1 MNEREAIE
9 LIRQSLDDKRY
20 EHSLR
25 VAETAKK
32 LASIHEASIEKVVL
46 ASLLHDYAK
55 CQSRTKLQAKLQQY
69 ELAQELGD
77 YHHELWHGPVAAK
90 ELSVT
95 NLVDDA
101 EIIRAIYYHTTGH
114 PDMGLLEVI
123 VFVADYIEPA
133 RTMPGVEEVR
143 ELANENIYEAA
154 RMAIKNTI
162 MYLMTKDAVIHPDS
176 WAAYNEWTKNIRRKI
191 I

>member
-1 MNEREAIE
+1 MNELEAKE

-25 VAETAKK
+25 VAETAKT
-32 LASIHEASIEKVVL
+32 LARIHDAPLERVIL

-69 ELAQELGD
+69 DLTQALGE

-90 ELSVT
+90 ELAVT
-95 NLVDDA
+95 NLVDDS

-114 PDMGLLEVI
+114 PEMELLEMI

-133 RTMPGVEEVR
+133 RTMPGVEKVR

-162 MYLMTKDAVIHPDS
+162 MYLMTQDAVIHPDS
-176 WAAYNEWTKNIRRKI
+176 WAAYNEWTKKLGGR
-191 I
+191 